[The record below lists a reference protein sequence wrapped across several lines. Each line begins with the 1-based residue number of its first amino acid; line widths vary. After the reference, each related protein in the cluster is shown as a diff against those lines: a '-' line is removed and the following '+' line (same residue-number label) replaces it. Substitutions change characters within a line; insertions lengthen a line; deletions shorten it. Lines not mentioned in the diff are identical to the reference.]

1 MFSPSPSS
9 STSTRSARPDAHL
22 HREMTS
28 LLPELRRHACRL
40 ARSETLAEDLVQDT
54 VERAIRFADHYERG
68 TNLRAWMHQILF
80 RVFITRCRRQRR
92 ERNAMRVLTTDPCAW
107 TVPDVV
113 RSPEKEAPLLAPLR
127 SKLDA
132 LPTSFRDVL
141 ELVDLGHHTYREASV
156 ELGVPLGTVMSRLHR
171 GRKMLASQVKEAA

>member
-1 MFSPSPSS
+1 MPSS
-9 STSTRSARPDAHL
+9 SSDSARTDTHL
-22 HREMTS
+22 HREMTA

-40 ARSETLAEDLVQDT
+40 ARSEPLAEDLVQDT
-54 VERAIRFADHYERG
+54 VERALRFSDHYERG

-92 ERNAMRVLTTDPCAW
+92 ERNALHALTVDPCAW

-171 GRKMLASQVKEAA
+171 GRRMLASQMNEAMNEAA